1 MKTRIQVFSCEIC
14 EIFKNKYFK
23 EYLRTTA
30 SSGSSYLNIR
40 AFDESSFPLS
50 IYCYDNQKKSF
61 SCFHGNHCLGK
72 KFRHQNHTAYKSKL
86 FPKDKRRKTAQE
98 KLLRRCDFYH
108 FIIPEKFSIGLTR
121 LVFLKSSWW
130 SVWIFR
136 AQELPK
142 GTILSSIILCLAI
155 FKEQFSVAAPS
166 TECLWS
172 RILQS
177 SSKL

>member
-1 MKTRIQVFSCEIC
+1 MKFAKFLRTNILKNIC
-14 EIFKNKYFK
+14 ERLLLVVVHVLIFVLLMNHLF
-23 EYLRTTA
+23 LLA
-30 SSGSSYLNIR
+30 STVMITK
-40 AFDESSFPLS
+40 
-50 IYCYDNQKKSF
+50 KKSF

-72 KFRHQNHTAYKSKL
+72 KFHHQNHTAYKSKL
-86 FPKDKRRKTAQE
+86 FPKNKRRKTAQE

-166 TECLWS
+166 TECL
-172 RILQS
+172 
-177 SSKL
+177 